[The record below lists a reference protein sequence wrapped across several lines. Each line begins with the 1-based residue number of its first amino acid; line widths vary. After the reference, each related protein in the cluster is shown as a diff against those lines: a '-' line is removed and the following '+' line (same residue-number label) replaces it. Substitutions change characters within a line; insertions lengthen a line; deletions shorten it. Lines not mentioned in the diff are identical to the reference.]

1 MQTIL
6 EIEKKLFKE
15 KSLNLAF
22 FSLLNGDSCA
32 KKGRKSICK
41 DNHYRIINSTRKNL
55 VTTGRVPF
63 RFHFES
69 VFLFTDNG

>member
-22 FSLLNGDSCA
+22 FHSQTVIHA
-32 KKGRKSICK
+32 QKRRKSICK